1 MLPLKTIVFVSVV
14 LCCLQEEQVLCD
26 WFEDMMDCYQNST
39 PCCGRMCICTEECV
53 MYGHVCRCR
62 SKNVVLFDEMP
73 TTALV
78 PSHETA
84 VREDEGKSGF

>member
-1 MLPLKTIVFVSVV
+1 MKTIVFVSVV

-62 SKNVVLFDEMP
+62 DKHGVIAAAPLADLPQNDV
-73 TTALV
+73 TLV
-78 PSHETA
+78 
-84 VREDEGKSGF
+84 GGGGQGGFSDWNK